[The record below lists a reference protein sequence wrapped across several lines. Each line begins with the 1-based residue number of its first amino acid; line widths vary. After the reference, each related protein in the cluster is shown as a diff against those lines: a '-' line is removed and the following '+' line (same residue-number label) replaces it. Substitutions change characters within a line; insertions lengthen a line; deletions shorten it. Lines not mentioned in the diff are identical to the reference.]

1 VSDDIAHKTE
11 LGLVATRIENDEALA
26 YAFARLSERIDR
38 LDPRPPEIA
47 FLVQDFITGGVEVFA
62 GISRDPDFGLS
73 LAFGMGGTAIEV
85 TRDFALRMLPL
96 REGDAE
102 AMIAETRGAALLGGI
117 RGRPAA
123 DVASLAACLYA
134 LADFAWQNAATLEE
148 VDLNPIM
155 ALPQGCVIVDAL
167 IVGRAPARG

>member
-1 VSDDIAHKTE
+1 M
-11 LGLVATRIENDEALA
+11 
-26 YAFARLSERIDR
+26 
-38 LDPRPPEIA
+38 
-47 FLVQDFITGGVEVFA
+47 VQDFIGGGVEVFA
-62 GISRDPDFGLS
+62 GISRDPDFGLA

-123 DVASLAACLYA
+123 DVASLAACLHA
-134 LADFAWQNAATLEE
+134 LADFAWANADCLEE
-148 VDLNPIM
+148 VDLRKAASSSM
-155 ALPQGCVIVDAL
+155 
-167 IVGRAPARG
+167 R

>member
-1 VSDDIAHKTE
+1 
-11 LGLVATRIENDEALA
+11 
-26 YAFARLSERIDR
+26 
-38 LDPRPPEIA
+38 
-47 FLVQDFITGGVEVFA
+47 
-62 GISRDPDFGLS
+62 
-73 LAFGMGGTAIEV
+73 
-85 TRDFALRMLPL
+85 
-96 REGDAE
+96 
-102 AMIAETRGAALLGGI
+102 MIAETRGAALLGGI

-134 LADFAWQNAATLEE
+134 LADFAWQNADTLEE